1 MKSETPYSAAVAI
14 DCPRASNAR
23 PTLKRLSRI
32 VCGLL
37 LLSGLGVAGVSPVA
51 AEDVAEERASAFR
64 AATGAEKEDVP
75 GGALM
80 AGAYGIILVL
90 FVGYAWHLG
99 RGQRR
104 LASEL
109 DHIQKA
115 LEHGPARSD
124 A

>member
-1 MKSETPYSAAVAI
+1 MKSKTLHSAARPGSRL
-14 DCPRASNAR
+14 DASAPQQAAKLLAR
-23 PTLKRLSRI
+23 LA
-32 VCGLL
+32 CGLF
-37 LLSGLGVAGVSPVA
+37 LLSGLSMAGAASVA
-51 AEDVAEERASAFR
+51 AEDAAEERASAFR

-90 FVGYAWHLG
+90 FVGYAWHLS

-104 LASEL
+104 LAGEL
-109 DHIQKA
+109 DQLQKA
-115 LEHGPARSD
+115 LERGPAGSD